1 MCVSYAEVGL
11 YSLQNYFNAIKVLT
25 QHKSDVMSILLQ
37 SNDIYK
43 NIFSLKSAE
52 KNKNIQAKRKLKQYS
67 YNKSV
72 Y

>member
-11 YSLQNYFNAIKVLT
+11 YSLQNYFNAIKVLID
-25 QHKSDVMSILLQ
+25 HKSDVMSALLQ

-52 KNKNIQAKRKLKQYS
+52 KIRIFRLSRKLKQYS
-67 YNKSV
+67 
-72 Y
+72 